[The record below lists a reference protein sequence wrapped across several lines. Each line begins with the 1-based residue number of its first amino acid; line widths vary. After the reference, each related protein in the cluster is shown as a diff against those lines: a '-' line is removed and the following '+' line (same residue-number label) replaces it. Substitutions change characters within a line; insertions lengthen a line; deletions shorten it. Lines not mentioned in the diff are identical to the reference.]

1 MVNRKNVKSKN
12 VPTIYLVK
20 TQNFIWIKVKFSDA
34 ILFTFSCKDVDDKQ
48 FHAETQNI
56 NSQRDDGIIDESF
69 LYPPLLV
76 VDLF

>member
-1 MVNRKNVKSKN
+1 MK
-12 VPTIYLVK
+12 I
-20 TQNFIWIKVKFSDA
+20 SDA
-34 ILFTFSCKDVDDKQ
+34 KCCSHFHVKDSFDDKQ

-69 LYPPLLV
+69 LYPLLFLV

>member
-1 MVNRKNVKSKN
+1 MKISDAKCCSHF
-12 VPTIYLVK
+12 LVK
-20 TQNFIWIKVKFSDA
+20 DSF
-34 ILFTFSCKDVDDKQ
+34 DDKQ

-69 LYPPLLV
+69 LYPPLFLV

>member
-1 MVNRKNVKSKN
+1 M
-12 VPTIYLVK
+12 
-20 TQNFIWIKVKFSDA
+20 TQNLIRIKVKFSDA

-69 LYPPLLV
+69 LYPPLFLV

>member
-1 MVNRKNVKSKN
+1 MQSMCCLDASGGPRKSENVLSSCSHF
-12 VPTIYLVK
+12 LVK
-20 TQNFIWIKVKFSDA
+20 DSF
-34 ILFTFSCKDVDDKQ
+34 DDKQ

>member
-1 MVNRKNVKSKN
+1 MKCKVM
-12 VPTIYLVK
+12 L
-20 TQNFIWIKVKFSDA
+20 NFGIKVKILDA
-34 ILFTFSCKDVDDKQ
+34 KCCSHFLVKDSFDDKQ